1 MIAPHALIPVG
12 RGGGAPRGRWPH
24 GPSRL
29 GITLGINAARLAGS
43 AWSSRTANC
52 SRAAQPDSAG
62 RQDDS
67 RYVEG
72 LVRVNRVGGF
82 KSPSDT
88 AKDLVDRSDDPWFSK
103 FLAGSAA
110 PPERGGGLRGE
121 FRYQPGCCGAPPW
134 RRRRCSCP
142 RVLVDQWLRGRPA
155 GPAPGRQRE
164 HVRAAPPDVCLL
176 AGGGGRARRRKMLR
190 FAHLSSVPRTTSVE
204 CSALTRPG
212 GPVGGGGAWCRRCRS
227 GS

>member
-1 MIAPHALIPVG
+1 VLVGVVGPMDPVG
-12 RGGGAPRGRWPH
+12 WESLWESTPRDWPDLPGLH
-24 GPSRL
+24 GPP
-29 GITLGINAARLAGS
+29 TAAEQP
-43 AWSSRTANC
+43 SRTAPV
-52 SRAAQPDSAG
+52 A
-62 RQDDS
+62 QDDS